1 MVSCGDYRRRRF
13 ARFRPGHVMADSRIF
28 AACSALKRSIVAGS
42 LTAWKIVEGRGAG
55 DSDRFQKIFGCGW
68 GCVLMPGM
76 VARGEG
82 TAQPNGRQMVEQRT
96 DGRAATSPPVPDRE
110 RL

>member
-1 MVSCGDYRRRRF
+1 
-13 ARFRPGHVMADSRIF
+13 
-28 AACSALKRSIVAGS
+28 
-42 LTAWKIVEGRGAG
+42 
-55 DSDRFQKIFGCGW
+55 
-68 GCVLMPGM
+68 VLMPGM